1 MKHDALKT
9 MSDRLFDEA
18 RVLTRRIEIA
28 TKRADSLGE
37 QANEEDEYGDLN
49 GVLDRLMDLST
60 RAHRIQDDL
69 ETRRDA
75 LLKAAKA
82 IEDATDVVDNNQQR
96 RARRGVKTAC

>member
-18 RVLTRRIEIA
+18 RALTRRIEIA
-28 TKRADSLGE
+28 TKRADSLGA

-49 GVLDRLMDLST
+49 GMLDRLMDLSN

-82 IEDATDVVDNNQQR
+82 IEDATDVVETR
-96 RARRGVKTAC
+96 RLKRERVR